1 MKILRVA
8 QITDIHLLAEN
19 GSMLHGVDTA
29 VTLGEVTCAIKKL
42 FPVPDL
48 IIVTGDLA
56 DDGSRETYKRLR
68 KILSATNLPV
78 YVLAGNHDD
87 IGEMH
92 ESLVGGNIHFKS
104 MLILNGWAFMFINS
118 KVDGESF
125 GLIDPHE
132 QSQLENNLN
141 SVDNLPV
148 LLALHHS
155 PIEICSSADCQLKNA
170 SDFTH
175 LLERFPGIKG
185 VIGGHTHTA
194 AEKRN
199 PGHIQY
205 ISPSSFAQILHDQP
219 EDLSADGGFWSS
231 HRLKRASHGFRVLD
245 LRPDGRISSE
255 VHWPGAD

>member
-1 MKILRVA
+1 MAPKKKPGSKPRPPPTRPSMRKAINGFCRWCIV
-8 QITDIHLLAEN
+8 DEN
-19 GSMLHGVDTA
+19 HVGTW
-29 VTLGEVTCAIKKL
+29 
-42 FPVPDL
+42 
-48 IIVTGDLA
+48 
-56 DDGSRETYKRLR
+56 
-68 KILSATNLPV
+68 
-78 YVLAGNHDD
+78 
-87 IGEMH
+87 
-92 ESLVGGNIHFKS
+92 LVQVS
-104 MLILNGWAFMFINS
+104 
-118 KVDGESF
+118 
-125 GLIDPHE
+125 
-132 QSQLENNLN
+132 
-141 SVDNLPV
+141 
-148 LLALHHS
+148 
-155 PIEICSSADCQLKNA
+155 ICSSTDCQLKNA
-170 SDFTH
+170 RDFTH